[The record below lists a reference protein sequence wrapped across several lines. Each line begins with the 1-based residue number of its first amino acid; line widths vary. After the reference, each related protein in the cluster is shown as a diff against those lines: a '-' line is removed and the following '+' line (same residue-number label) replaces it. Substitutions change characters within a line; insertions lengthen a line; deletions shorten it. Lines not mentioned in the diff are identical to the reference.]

1 MDLEKSLMSSGERK
15 GSMMEVSYGAAKH
28 LLLYK
33 KLVSLGVDGNIG
45 GKGVL
50 GVIGSKCDL

>member
-1 MDLEKSLMSSGERK
+1 MVK
-15 GSMMEVSYGAAKH
+15 GKDQWMEVSYGAAKH